1 LVAITR
7 LPMPPRASSSAS
19 AITRPGLL
27 ISLGAS
33 ALVGLSLAGG
43 WWLGQRQGGQGG
55 GDQGQAAVERQADL
69 LRQRIADGSASES
82 DQRRLL
88 QLLLVLNQQQEATAL
103 LEQLAD
109 QQPQQWQLRVLLAE
123 LRRNGN
129 DRSGA
134 ERELRQVLNLKPD
147 RIEAL
152 QLLTL
157 LQLEQGRGS
166 QAQAQLKALIDKAS
180 KPVVQPQ
187 VLPIGM
193 LLADL
198 QQQQGQKAEAAA
210 LYLKLA
216 SDFPRD
222 PRPLL
227 ALALL
232 RQEQGDT
239 KAAQEAM
246 AMARSRQ
253 PDRPDPRLDQVAA
266 SWGLS
271 SLRKAALSPKAASP
285 AAPMPTQ
292 AGMPTPEP
300 ERPTP

>member
-1 LVAITR
+1 
-7 LPMPPRASSSAS
+7 MPPRASTAAS
-19 AITRPGLL
+19 AIARPGLWL
-27 ISLGAS
+27 SLGAA

-43 WWLGQRQGGQGG
+43 WWLGQRQGNPGG
-55 GDQGQAAVERQADL
+55 GDRSQVAVERQADL
-69 LRQRIADGSASES
+69 LRQRLADGSASEA

-88 QLLLVLNQQQEATAL
+88 QLLLVLGQQQEATAL

-134 ERELRQVLNLKPD
+134 EREIRQVLNLKPD

-157 LQLEQGRGS
+157 LQLEQGRGG
-166 QAQAQLKALIDKAS
+166 QAQAQLKALIEKAS

-198 QQQQGQKAEAAA
+198 QQQQGQRAEAAA

-216 SDFPRD
+216 GDFPRD

-232 RQEQGDT
+232 RQEQGDI
-239 KAAQEAM
+239 KAAQEAL
-246 AMARSRQ
+246 ALARSRQ
-253 PDRPDPRLDQVAA
+253 PDKPDARLDQVAA
-266 SWGLS
+266 SWGLT
-271 SLRKAALSPKAASP
+271 SLRRAALGPKAASP
-285 AAPMPTQ
+285 ALPLPSPASGSPQEGSGRSAP
-292 AGMPTPEP
+292 
-300 ERPTP
+300 

>member
-1 LVAITR
+1 
-7 LPMPPRASSSAS
+7 MPPRASTAAS
-19 AITRPGLL
+19 AIARPGLWL
-27 ISLGAS
+27 SLGAA

-43 WWLGQRQGGQGG
+43 WWLGQRQGNPGG
-55 GDQGQAAVERQADL
+55 GDHSQVAVERQADL
-69 LRQRIADGSASES
+69 LRQRLADGSASEA

-88 QLLLVLNQQQEATAL
+88 QLLLVLGQQQEATAL

-157 LQLEQGRGS
+157 LQLEQGRGG
-166 QAQAQLKALIDKAS
+166 QAQVQLKALMEKAS

-198 QQQQGQKAEAAA
+198 QQQQGQRAEAAA

-246 AMARSRQ
+246 ALARSRQ
-253 PDRPDPRLDQVAA
+253 PDKPDPRLDQVAA
-266 SWGLS
+266 SWGLT
-271 SLRKAALSPKAASP
+271 SLRRAALSPRAVSP
-285 AAPMPTQ
+285 AAPTPTP
-292 AGMPTPEP
+292 AGLTTPEP
-300 ERPTP
+300 GSPAP

>member
-1 LVAITR
+1 
-7 LPMPPRASSSAS
+7 MPPRISTVPRA
-19 AITRPGLL
+19 GLL
-27 ISLGAS
+27 LPLGAV
-33 ALVGLSLAGG
+33 AVVLLSLAAG
-43 WWLGQRQGGQGG
+43 WWLGQQNAGGSRRDRIRQGL
-55 GDQGQAAVERQADL
+55 EHQADQL
-69 LRQRIADGSASES
+69 QSRVESGRASAAD
-82 DQRRLL
+82 QQRLL
-88 QLLLVLNQQQEATAL
+88 ELLIALGDRRQATAL
-103 LEQLAD
+103 LERMSD
-109 QQPQQWQLRVLLAE
+109 RQPERWQLRLLLAE

-216 SDFPRD
+216 TDFPRD

-253 PDRPDPRLDQVAA
+253 PDKPDPRLDQVAA

-285 AAPMPTQ
+285 AVPMPSP

-300 ERPTP
+300 GPPAP